1 MSNNGV
7 LVTFYYTK
15 NEENSKLY
23 RIEKIEYN
31 GELIYYSPLVNGTY
45 DTSKVGTDW
54 SFVPFHVL
62 GISEQDENNFINLIS
77 SSVYDTVN
85 YKALDKITD
94 YIREEF
100 EAKQVHKSEYKSD
113 EIVAN
118 ENDFIKKSIG
128 VACGHNCSSCSA
140 CSACSRAFSK

>member
-1 MSNNGV
+1 MSNSGV

-23 RIEKIEYN
+23 RIEKIKYN
-31 GELIYYSPLVNGTY
+31 DELIYYNPLVNGTY

-54 SFVPFHVL
+54 SFVPLHVL
-62 GISEQDENNFINLIS
+62 GISEQDENNFISLIS

-113 EIVAN
+113 EIVAS

-140 CSACSRAFSK
+140 CSACSRAFR